1 MIHIPSNEIKQPLL
15 HADILGFTFV
25 WQGHFLRGIFPDSE
39 EWTRTYFESGFID
52 EIVNKGLYPRTWI
65 SDYENE
71 QFGMI
76 IEHEMISP
84 ALYATDWNSAML
96 KDAALMVL
104 DIAEIGWRYGYNM
117 VDSHKLNV
125 MFKDNRPLYVDL
137 GSFVPK
143 EKGSTGWK
151 PYNNFLESYTY
162 ILDVWTHGS
171 EQIAKRMMSPG
182 VLMRTQDYL
191 AYKYPFFRSHPSLLS
206 RKNKIALQLNSF
218 AIMGYDKVK
227 NNRIHSFLKRLIDG
241 VKPCWSQHFNRLRRT
256 ITRLSIQSNQNK
268 EEAYVFDYSF
278 ISPVN
283 SITCINL
290 CNAAIVSGIKG
301 IADHVISLNEND
313 KVSNAEYEQLKDI
326 TSVSFPLL
334 NGSVLIRDKF
344 PEIRLH
350 SAVVIVRCADSGHGQ
365 FALHNNLVYLER
377 CMSYSTSGTMYIW
390 MPKPN
395 AEMVALLKERFSLQR
410 VSDDETLLM
419 VHSQNQ

>member
-15 HADILGFTFV
+15 HADTLGFTFV
-25 WQGHFLRGIFPDSE
+25 WQGHFLRGIFPESAS
-39 EWTRTYFESGFID
+39 WARSYFESGFID
-52 EIVNKGLYPRTWI
+52 EIVKKGLFPKTCI
-65 SDYENE
+65 SDFENE

-84 ALYATDWNSAML
+84 VLYATDWNSAML

-162 ILDVWTHGS
+162 ILDLWTHGS

-182 VLMRTQDYL
+182 VLLHTQDYL
-191 AYKYPFFRSHPSLLS
+191 AYKYPFFRRHPSLLS
-206 RKNKIALQLNSF
+206 RKNRISLQLNSF
-218 AIMGYDKVK
+218 AIMGSDKVK
-227 NNRIHSFLKRLIDG
+227 NNRVHCFLKHLIDRL
-241 VKPCWSQHFNRLRRT
+241 KPCRSQHFNKLRRT
-256 ITRLSIQSNQNK
+256 ISRQKIQSVQDK
-268 EEAYVFDYSF
+268 EKELVFDYSF

-283 SITCINL
+283 SVTCINVS
-290 CNAAIVSGIKG
+290 NTTIVQGIKEK
-301 IADHVISLNEND
+301 AAQVISINESD
-313 KVSNAEYEQLKDI
+313 KVSNAEYKQLKNI

-334 NGSVLIRDKF
+334 NGGVLIRDKF
-344 PEIRLH
+344 PEARLH
-350 SAVVIVRCADSGHGQ
+350 SDVVIVRCADSGRGQ

-377 CMSYSTSGTMYIW
+377 CMSYSTSGMMYVW
-390 MPKPN
+390 MPNHN
-395 AEMVALLKERFSLQR
+395 AEMVALLKEHFSLQS

-419 VHSQNQ
+419 IHSKKQ